1 MIKVN
6 IHEAKSQLSALL
18 HAVETREEHVVICRA
33 GKPVAE
39 LKPYVERTRSAVA
52 KKLKPLKVSGDLT
65 APVSED
71 WAEDS
76 SLDRTAYGHA

>member
-6 IHEAKSQLSALL
+6 IHQAKTQLSALL
-18 HAVETREEHVVICRA
+18 LAVETKSEHVVICRA

-39 LKPYVERTRSAVA
+39 LLPFAGKAAEKKRSQVR
-52 KKLKPLKVSGDLT
+52 KQLKPLKVSGNLT

-71 WAEDS
+71 WNV
-76 SLDRTAYGHA
+76 